1 MSSLLWLSYTEP
13 GHCVLAGTRI
23 KNVGKL
29 HLGEAVPED
38 FGQPIEYG
46 MSDLFP
52 DDIALSDN
60 YYVAGQVVVSK
71 KLKEALEDT
80 LTADHRVQYLPCSI
94 VNHKKRL
101 ASDAYFIVHS
111 QDVVDCIDLKKSGVQ
126 WNPLN
131 KTQITLCKKLV
142 INEDA
147 VPKKIQVFRPKSWG
161 SRMLVSESLAKRL
174 TAGGFVGLRFL
185 DPAEYTGIE

>member
-1 MSSLLWLSYTEP
+1 MSSLLWFSYTEP
-13 GHCVLAGTRI
+13 GHCVLAATRI
-23 KNVGKL
+23 RNVGKL

-38 FGQPIEYG
+38 FGQPIQYR

-71 KLKEALEDT
+71 KLKEALEDI
-80 LTADHRVQYLPCSI
+80 LTDHRVQYLPVSI
-94 VNHKKRL
+94 LNHKKRL

-111 QDVVDCIDLKKSGVQ
+111 QDVFDCIDVKKSGVQ
-126 WNPLN
+126 WNPLDKN
-131 KTQITLCKKLV
+131 EITLCKKLV
-142 INEDA
+142 INPDA
-147 VPKKIQVFRPKSWG
+147 VPKKMKLFRPKFWG
-161 SRMLVSESLAKRL
+161 SRMLASESLAKSV

-185 DPAEYTGIE
+185 DPAQYTGIE